1 MFVHKLCKFI
11 RSFFFLGENG
21 QGPGELAALV
31 SVRQREINVA
41 GKGTIGASGGGG
53 GPCEPR

>member
-31 SVRQREINVA
+31 SVRQRKINVA
-41 GKGTIGASGGGG
+41 GKGTIGASGG
-53 GPCEPR
+53 PCEPR